1 MPVLDFIK
9 WPAGNFVEAWHF
21 CQHWLLHF
29 SCSFTGLRSSLV
41 AFLSPQD
48 TMATLKPAVEYGQ
61 LGEIP
66 FSKYVPLL
74 AQVPPP
80 HIPTETNKQSIKSTN
95 ASFPQRQLP
104 YFSFIG
110 TISSPCSLKQTT
122 NKLFLLFFKYILG
135 QKGLPSSQIGHIYDS
150 QL

>member
-21 CQHWLLHF
+21 CQRWLLHF

-66 FSKYVPLL
+66 FSKYVLLL

-80 HIPTETNKQSIKSTN
+80 HIPTEISNLSNQQMLVSHKDSYHISLSLAPSLLHARWNKQ
-95 ASFPQRQLP
+95 Q
-104 YFSFIG
+104 
-110 TISSPCSLKQTT
+110 T